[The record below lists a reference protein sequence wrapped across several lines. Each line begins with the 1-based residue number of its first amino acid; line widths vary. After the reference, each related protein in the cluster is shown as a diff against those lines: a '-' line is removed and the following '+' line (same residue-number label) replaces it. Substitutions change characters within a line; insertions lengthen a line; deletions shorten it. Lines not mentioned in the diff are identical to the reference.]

1 MIFYRTTRLMLSS
14 AAILSFAS
22 SAFALDGGDL
32 LKKINA
38 AYAMQGG
45 SLAADGV
52 DVDGST
58 VTLKGA
64 SFKPVTAAG
73 PGAQLGNLKLTGV
86 EEDAD
91 GGYHIDKVNFA
102 DIAVTQDGTTISA
115 TDMTLGDVSI
125 PADATKG
132 GIDSLIIPHK
142 GHTGAVT
149 ISKAGKEVLA
159 LQESNFNNIVRP
171 DKSGYDMDGAVT
183 GIKADLSDV
192 QDPKAQET
200 IDKLALQHVA
210 GSFTTKGSWELAPGT
225 VNIKELALDLNDVGK
240 LNISLGISGYTLEF
254 MKSMQDAIKASQADP
269 NKPEAQ
275 QASGLAMLG
284 LMQQLTLDNAEITF
298 KDASITKRVLEYA
311 GASQGVSGPQ
321 MANTLK
327 ALTPLM
333 LAQLKLPDLQA
344 AVSAAVSSYLD
355 DPKNFTV
362 TAAPAKPVPFPMI
375 VGAAMGAPN
384 TIPSVIGLKVSANN

>member
-1 MIFYRTTRLMLSS
+1 
-14 AAILSFAS
+14 
-22 SAFALDGGDL
+22 
-32 LKKINA
+32 
-38 AYAMQGG
+38 
-45 SLAADGV
+45 
-52 DVDGST
+52 
-58 VTLKGA
+58 
-64 SFKPVTAAG
+64 
-73 PGAQLGNLKLTGV
+73 
-86 EEDAD
+86 
-91 GGYHIDKVNFA
+91 
-102 DIAVTQDGTTISA
+102 
-115 TDMTLGDVSI
+115 
-125 PADATKG
+125 
-132 GIDSLIIPHK
+132 
-142 GHTGAVT
+142 
-149 ISKAGKEVLA
+149 
-159 LQESNFNNIVRP
+159 
-171 DKSGYDMDGAVT
+171 MDGAVT

-200 IDKLALQHVA
+200 IDKLALQHIA
-210 GSFTTKGSWELAPGT
+210 GSLTTKGSWELAPGT
-225 VNIKELALDLNDVGK
+225 VKIAELALDLNDVGK

-254 MKSMQDAIKASQADP
+254 MKSMQDAIKASQTDP

-275 QASGLAMLG
+275 QATGLAMLG
-284 LMQQLTLDNAEITF
+284 LMQQLTLDNAEISF
-298 KDASITKRVLEYA
+298 KDASITKRVLDYA
-311 GASQGVSGPQ
+311 GAAQGVSGPQ

>member
-64 SFKPVTAAG
+64 SFKPVTATG
-73 PGAQLGNLKLTGV
+73 PGAQLGNVKLTGV
-86 EEDAD
+86 EEDAN

-171 DKSGYDMDGAVT
+171 DKSPP
-183 GIKADLSDV
+183 V
-192 QDPKAQET
+192 QC
-200 IDKLALQHVA
+200 
-210 GSFTTKGSWELAPGT
+210 G
-225 VNIKELALDLNDVGK
+225 VGK
-240 LNISLGISGYTLEF
+240 RGG
-254 MKSMQDAIKASQADP
+254 
-269 NKPEAQ
+269 
-275 QASGLAMLG
+275 
-284 LMQQLTLDNAEITF
+284 
-298 KDASITKRVLEYA
+298 
-311 GASQGVSGPQ
+311 
-321 MANTLK
+321 
-327 ALTPLM
+327 
-333 LAQLKLPDLQA
+333 
-344 AVSAAVSSYLD
+344 
-355 DPKNFTV
+355 
-362 TAAPAKPVPFPMI
+362 
-375 VGAAMGAPN
+375 
-384 TIPSVIGLKVSANN
+384 